1 MPGTS
6 FWDPSGPA
14 GTSLSSQGQADTSH
28 SPSTAAAEGE
38 TPAAKP
44 GAVLNQHC
52 SVLFQLAL
60 LALPSPPST
69 WQGSCTPSPRAGGA
83 VPCASVPSCCPCS
96 WPPSSAC
103 PAPATTS
110 TTGKVGEGLCCPWWG
125 SVAALSRH
133 CRHGGHRSVQGP
145 QKCSEPPA
153 AARGWVFYSS
163 SSNFGA
169 TCRELMLFSVVLK
182 STPSLGLQPSRVM
195 DQAEKLLLRN
205 RSRGLGG

>member
-1 MPGTS
+1 MCQVPAFGIHQAQLAL
-6 FWDPSGPA
+6 PSAHRDRQTP
-14 GTSLSSQGQADTSH
+14 L
-28 SPSTAAAEGE
+28 TAAAEGE

-52 SVLFQLAL
+52 SVPFQLAS

-125 SVAALSRH
+125 SAGALGRH
-133 CRHGGHRSVQGP
+133 CRHGGT
-145 QKCSEPPA
+145 E
-153 AARGWVFYSS
+153 VFRAPSS
-163 SSNFGA
+163 SSGLCF
-169 TCRELMLFSVVLK
+169 LLFQQQFWCHLQGTDAFLCGSEIHTKLGF
-182 STPSLGLQPSRVM
+182 TPSWVM